1 MKLLRRF
8 FYLLYYLTGTNLTQ
22 LKHYLYYAKEVS
34 GKSILRIQ
42 IDMLKSVFQYNISLK
57 DYFSFR
63 FFELEHIERSN
74 WAGTGFMY
82 EYQLRMNPRKARKL
96 LENKLLFYRYFKT
109 FVKREFHSLGEIK
122 NNRALLEKM
131 MGNNSNRIVLKGS
144 LGQIGAEVEVIS
156 SHLYSLNSL
165 IKYMESKKYDLVED
179 FVTQHPE
186 LMKLSP
192 SGLNTVR
199 IITQI
204 SEGRVDILGARLRI
218 SLNSQVDNMAAGN
231 LAAPIDLQT
240 GIVIGPGVF
249 SDITKEDREQH
260 PITGYKI
267 IGFKVPEWNGVLD
280 LARRAALLTPE
291 NKSVGWDIAITE
303 NGLELIEGNHNWCK
317 LLFQMPVK
325 KGLKSELVKYL

>member
-1 MKLLRRF
+1 
-8 FYLLYYLTGTNLTQ
+8 
-22 LKHYLYYAKEVS
+22 
-34 GKSILRIQ
+34 
-42 IDMLKSVFQYNISLK
+42 
-57 DYFSFR
+57 
-63 FFELEHIERSN
+63 
-74 WAGTGFMY
+74 
-82 EYQLRMNPRKARKL
+82 
-96 LENKLLFYRYFKT
+96 
-109 FVKREFHSLGEIK
+109 VKREFHSLGEIK
-122 NNRALLEKM
+122 NNRALLVKM
-131 MGNNSNRIVLKGS
+131 MGDNSDRIVLKGS

-156 SHLYSLNSL
+156 SHLYSPDYLL
-165 IKYMESKKYDLVED
+165 EYMEEKKYDLVED

-231 LAAPIDLQT
+231 LAAPIDIQT

-249 SDITKEDREQH
+249 SDITKEDKAQH
-260 PITGYKI
+260 PITGYDI
-267 IGFKVPEWNGVLD
+267 IGFKVPEWNGILD

-291 NKSVGWDIAITE
+291 NKSIGWDIAITE